1 VQGLSAPNLS
11 ALGLDPKG
19 IVVSVEGSGHMRP
32 EILKSEFVKI
42 LEASFV
48 PKEVENVEDS
58 VLALN
63 EEQMFLL
70 WNMLGEELGIDLSL
84 ASADQRRLLFDA
96 CEGGKKLLPRD
107 FSSLLWLVYY
117 GDAYTH

>member
-1 VQGLSAPNLS
+1 
-11 ALGLDPKG
+11 
-19 IVVSVEGSGHMRP
+19 MRP

-42 LEASFV
+42 LESTFV
-48 PKEVENVEDS
+48 PRDMENVEDS
-58 VLALN
+58 VIALS

-84 ASADQRRLLFDA
+84 ASADQRQLLFEA
-96 CEGGKKLLPRD
+96 CEGGKKLAPRD

-117 GDAYTH
+117 GDSYTH